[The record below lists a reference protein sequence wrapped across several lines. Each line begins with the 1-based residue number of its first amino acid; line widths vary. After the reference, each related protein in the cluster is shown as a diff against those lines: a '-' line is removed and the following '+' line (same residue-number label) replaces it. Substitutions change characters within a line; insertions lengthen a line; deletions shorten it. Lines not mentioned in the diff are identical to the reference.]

1 VGNCAIAI
9 YKKGDI
15 MKVSTKKS
23 LERILINLAVMTIT
37 FLIVNLIIRDS
48 FSDIEWDVLF
58 VMCLVAFITSL
69 MMMRYKE

>member
-1 VGNCAIAI
+1 
-9 YKKGDI
+9 

-23 LERILINLAVMTIT
+23 LERNFINLAVITIT

-58 VMCLVAFITSL
+58 VMYLAFFITSL
-69 MMMRYKE
+69 MRSYKE